1 MLGLASFMKRL
12 PRLQYA
18 LALLCSSGHGVR
30 AVITDMD
37 AGHASVSSGCH
48 TSSPFSFFPGCPPR
62 PDCPPSPRS
71 SCSFSSGLS
80 SYLVHHRL
88 ALLSPHPQSACH
100 ATPQPLDD
108 SSDSIMRPLRTVTSF
123 AAVFSLSA
131 ALTPVCQGNG
141 LQR

>member
-1 MLGLASFMKRL
+1 MT
-12 PRLQYA
+12 
-18 LALLCSSGHGVR
+18 
-30 AVITDMD
+30 TDMD

-48 TSSPFSFFPGCPPR
+48 TSSSFSFYLLLPWMSS
-62 PDCPPSPRS
+62 PSGLA
-71 SCSFSSGLS
+71 SFSTIFLLILFWPIFLPCA
-80 SYLVHHRL
+80 LVHHPL